1 MCGTCVNT
9 RSAGPAAS
17 LGLGTTGFPVNEALS
32 ALSCKLLRDTGWE
45 AVSLHSARP
54 NTSGGLL
61 G

>member
-9 RSAGPAAS
+9 RSAGPAA
-17 LGLGTTGFPVNEALS
+17 LGLGTSGFPVNEAQS
-32 ALSCKLLRDTGWE
+32 ALPCKLLRDTGWE